1 LSAPT
6 LPKLSR
12 PRQHGVAARLLR
24 LPSSTHFEWR
34 APKPEFLAGPKNGL
48 TSLSPEG
55 LDTTSAS
62 LVTFEMPVHEAEWVN
77 FTHFLNRHS
86 REEMIST
93 FGFLRLG
100 FGDKASDWE
109 DLSATLNLALRPWGG
124 FGHEGGGGPALT
136 FGSNQGAIRNAK
148 AILQTKVQEAID
160 SGSIAVKA
168 QDDLA
173 VRVGPVDLRG
183 FMLLDAAEAVHT
195 EARYQRC
202 RWCERAFRL
211 RDKRL
216 RSYCSEQCR
225 GSQTQSKFVARRKA
239 RPIGAAAE
247 ILSPRSKS
255 KMSPGAAALLKS
267 DFGED

>member
-1 LSAPT
+1 MSAPT

-12 PRQHGVAARLLR
+12 PRQPGRAAQLLR
-24 LPSSTHFEWR
+24 PLSSTHFEWR
-34 APKPEFLAGPKNGL
+34 APKAEFLKEPEDGL
-48 TSLSPEG
+48 ISLSPEG
-55 LDTTSAS
+55 FGTTSKS
-62 LVTFEMPVHEAEWVN
+62 LVTFEMPAHEGEWVN

-109 DLSATLNLALRPWGG
+109 DLSTTLNLALRPWGD
-124 FGHEGGGGPALT
+124 FGHEGGAAPALT
-136 FGSNQGAIRNAK
+136 FGSNQDAIRDAR
-148 AILQTKVQEAID
+148 AILLTKVQEAID
-160 SGSIAVKA
+160 SGAIAVKA
-168 QDDLA
+168 HDDLA
-173 VRVGPVDLRG
+173 VRAGPVDLRG

-202 RWCERAFRL
+202 RWCRRAFRV
-211 RDKRL
+211 RDKRP

-225 GSQTQSKFVARRKA
+225 GSQTQSEFVARRKS

-247 ILSPRSKS
+247 ILSPKSKS
-255 KMSPGAAALLKS
+255 KMSRSAAELLKS
-267 DFGED
+267 DSGED